1 MELGARERIITL
13 AALTHY
19 MSHLEAQLSSTQID
33 DEERADISND
43 AALLEILIADLTAQ
57 MKRPPEQ

>member
-1 MELGARERIITL
+1 MELSSKERIITL

-19 MSHLEAQLSSTQID
+19 MSHLEAQLSSTQLD
-33 DEERADISND
+33 DEERADMTND

-57 MKRPPEQ
+57 LKRPAK